1 MVTFGTPT
9 EQSNCK
15 IKELWLG
22 CVHYEPQVNTGHC
35 MSSLHE
41 LPELLLQT
49 AWWWRRHSAALATH
63 SVTCSTT
70 SVVGTLVCMSHSLVL
85 SLQMLRRCH
94 SLSLRTVTNTAT
106 EDRHALA
113 VKPVTGILM
122 LIKRATRLGHQTG

>member
-63 SVTCSTT
+63 SACDLQYNICCGYLSVHEPQLGAVTAD
-70 SVVGTLVCMSHSLVL
+70 VVQMSFIVFANSH
-85 SLQMLRRCH
+85 
-94 SLSLRTVTNTAT
+94 
-106 EDRHALA
+106 
-113 VKPVTGILM
+113 
-122 LIKRATRLGHQTG
+122 